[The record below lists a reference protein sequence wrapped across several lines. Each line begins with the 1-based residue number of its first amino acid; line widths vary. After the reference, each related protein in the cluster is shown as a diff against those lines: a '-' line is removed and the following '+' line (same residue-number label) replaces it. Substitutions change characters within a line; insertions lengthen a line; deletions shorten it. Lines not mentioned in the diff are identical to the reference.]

1 MARFMLWPIRRSSC
15 AVYIPPVL
23 HQRRARAKL
32 FLTTLYVLAVSAL
45 GPTAG
50 RVPVGLAAGL
60 PAVAYPLKPS
70 ANGRY
75 LVEQNNTPF
84 LMVGDSIGNL
94 SLAEATSYM
103 DNRALCGINTLW
115 MNLLSNG
122 GGPPSTPTAPRTT
135 ALRPSRQPAIRRRRT
150 RLTSGGLTPSSTWR
164 PPDTC
169 SSSSI
174 RSRRSAGRRCCAR
187 TASRQG
193 NTAGS

>member
-1 MARFMLWPIRRSSC
+1 MARFMLWSIQRSSC

-84 LMVGDSIGNL
+84 LMVGDSPQSLIGNL

-103 DNRALCGINTLW
+103 DNRALCGINTL
-115 MNLLSNG
+115 
-122 GGPPSTPTAPRTT
+122 
-135 ALRPSRQPAIRRRRT
+135 
-150 RLTSGGLTPSSTWR
+150 
-164 PPDTC
+164 
-169 SSSSI
+169 
-174 RSRRSAGRRCCAR
+174 
-187 TASRQG
+187 
-193 NTAGS
+193 